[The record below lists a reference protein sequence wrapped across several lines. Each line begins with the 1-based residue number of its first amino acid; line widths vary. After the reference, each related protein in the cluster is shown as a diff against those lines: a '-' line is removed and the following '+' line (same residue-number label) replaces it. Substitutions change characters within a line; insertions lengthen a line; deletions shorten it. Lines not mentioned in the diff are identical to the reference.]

1 MSKIFFDFF
10 RHNKHNQTTETIMK
24 SLLFLAFTIFSL
36 NLLADTEFEL
46 STGSRFKGTIK
57 KLTPKYVIVD
67 TKIGELK
74 LTRQMLSP
82 RCRLSLKAFATQ
94 EKSDKKINVNI
105 KVNYKQKTI
114 SKEKNSFRRGRKNV
128 FKQKAGILTIKFDAL
143 PGGKDYSGRVE
154 YVFTA
159 ENKGRRKGKVFDLD
173 SGIKSFEIQ
182 ANERNPEVVIQSKS
196 VSHAKASHTGNKI
209 REGGAELKGYRV
221 KVYLEGAL
229 VFEGEK

>member
-1 MSKIFFDFF
+1 
-10 RHNKHNQTTETIMK
+10 MK
-24 SLLFLAFTIFSL
+24 SSLLLLFVIFSL

-46 STGSRFKGTIK
+46 STGSRFKGKII
-57 KLTPKYVIVD
+57 KLTPKYVIVN

-82 RCRLSLKAFATQ
+82 RCRSSLKAFATQ
-94 EKSDKKINVNI
+94 SDSGEKINVNV
-105 KVNYKQKTI
+105 KVSYKQKTL
-114 SKEKNSFRRGRKNV
+114 SKEKSSFRRGRKNV
-128 FKQKAGILTIKFDAL
+128 VKEKAGVLTIRLDAL

-159 ENKGRRKGKVFDLD
+159 ENRGRRKGKIFDLD

-182 ANERNPEVVIQSKS
+182 ANERNPEVIIQSRS
-196 VSHAKASHTGNKI
+196 VSHAEASHTGDKI
-209 REGGAELKGYRV
+209 REGGVELKGYRV
-221 KVYLEGAL
+221 KVYLEGTL